1 MISWNIQV
9 VISISSRT
17 FWSMIYGFFYT
28 LHLFCFSFQYL
39 FSLLVMS
46 SFSTFNWSKPII
58 CNLTSLLYQCTT
70 YRYYKRFVY
79 LTTLLY
85 YPLWIMCK
93 STCVYMDRLC
103 IYVLNMSPL
112 ADILVFPNDENI
124 MLAYKLHLKDFS
136 GRKLCRIKRWNL

>member
-58 CNLTSLLYQCTT
+58 CNLTSLFYQCTT

-85 YPLWIMCK
+85 YPLWIMSK
-93 STCVYMDRLC
+93 STCVC
-103 IYVLNMSPL
+103 IYVLNVSPL

-124 MLAYKLHLKDFS
+124 VLAYKLHLIDFFWTKVLS
-136 GRKLCRIKRWNL
+136 NKTIEIWATLC